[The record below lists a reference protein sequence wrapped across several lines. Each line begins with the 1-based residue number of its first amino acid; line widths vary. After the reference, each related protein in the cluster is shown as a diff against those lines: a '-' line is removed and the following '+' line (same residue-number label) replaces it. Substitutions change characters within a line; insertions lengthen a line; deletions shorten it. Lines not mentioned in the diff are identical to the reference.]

1 VAFQRFN
8 NSVFCRFC
16 NQRLFYPD
24 KVITD
29 DDAEE
34 QDDRYDYLLKCLDC
48 NRLHEN
54 EAMKAFFTLLAH
66 QSEENSPT
74 VTMDQV
80 FENYLAAVKGLG
92 TLDEI
97 RFHMTEMMLHTL
109 ITNRDAI
116 KFHNARIPLEL
127 SLELMNVKEELYG
140 QHSIEFVEAGLF
152 FLDVVSILTDK
163 DILGKSSMEI
173 DLAPMKKLVE
183 AVEICS
189 ADIREIIFDF
199 ARRYCYSCSD

>member
-1 VAFQRFN
+1 
-8 NSVFCRFC
+8 
-16 NQRLFYPD
+16 
-24 KVITD
+24 
-29 DDAEE
+29 
-34 QDDRYDYLLKCLDC
+34 
-48 NRLHEN
+48 
-54 EAMKAFFTLLAH
+54 
-66 QSEENSPT
+66 
-74 VTMDQV
+74 MDQV

-116 KFHNARIPLEL
+116 KFQNARIPLEL

-163 DILGKSSMEI
+163 DILGKSTMEV

-183 AVEICS
+183 AVDICS